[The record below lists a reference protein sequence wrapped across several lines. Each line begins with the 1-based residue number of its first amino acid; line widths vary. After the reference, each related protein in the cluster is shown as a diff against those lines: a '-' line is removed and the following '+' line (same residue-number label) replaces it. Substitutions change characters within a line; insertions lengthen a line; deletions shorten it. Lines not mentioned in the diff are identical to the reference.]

1 MAAEKLYYQDVFMR
15 EFQGTVTRCE
25 PWKGGFRVAL
35 DRTAFYPEGGGQPWD
50 TGTLG
55 EAAVQEVHEKEG
67 EVWHYTDRPLEVGS
81 AVTGRI
87 DWERRFD
94 LMQQHSGEHLVSGL
108 VHARFGYDNVGFH
121 MGEAVITMDF
131 NGEIRPEELAEIEAQ
146 ANARVWEDRETHI
159 FYPDEEERK
168 QLPYRSKKELT
179 GLVRLVE
186 FPGTDLCACCGLH
199 VARTGQIGLI
209 KLLSVQKFREGV
221 RVEMISGGRALAH
234 VNQLEEQN
242 HRISVQLSAKP
253 GETAAAVARLG
264 EENFALRGR
273 IMELEERLFS
283 QKAAECRGAGNVLLF
298 EEGLEP
304 DGVRKLAAAVME
316 TCGGLCAVFSG
327 ADGAGYK
334 YALGQK
340 DGNLREL
347 CQEMNRQLSGRGG
360 GKPFFVQGSVS
371 ASRREIEAFWAQA
384 LPDGGR

>member
-1 MAAEKLYYQDVFMR
+1 MPTEKLYYQDVFMR

-25 PWKGGFRVAL
+25 AGKEGFQVSL

-55 EAAVQEVHEKEG
+55 EAQVREVHEKEG
-67 EVWHYTDRPLEVGS
+67 EIWHNTDRPLAVGS
-81 AVTGRI
+81 TVTGRI

-108 VHARFGYDNVGFH
+108 VHARFGCDNVGFH
-121 MGEAVITMDF
+121 MGADRITMDF
-131 NGEIRPEELAEIEAQ
+131 NRELSWQELAEIEAE
-146 ANARVWEDRETHI
+146 ANRRVWEDRETRI
-159 FYPDEEERK
+159 LYPDEEVLGR
-168 QLPYRSKKELT
+168 LSYRSKKELS
-179 GLVRLVE
+179 GWVRLVE

-199 VARTGQIGLI
+199 VARTGQIGMI

-221 RVEMISGGRALAH
+221 RVEMVSGGRALAYCRA
-234 VNQLEEQN
+234 LEEQN

-273 IMELEERLFS
+273 VMGLEERLFS
-283 QKAAECRGAGNVLLF
+283 QKAEECRNAGDVLLF

-304 DGVRKLAAAVME
+304 EGVRKLAAAVME

-327 ADGAGYK
+327 SDGSGYK
-334 YALGQK
+334 YALGEK
-340 DGNLREL
+340 GGDLREL
-347 CQEMNRQLSGRGG
+347 CQALNRQLSGRGG
-360 GKPFFVQGSVS
+360 GKPFFVQGSAM
-371 ASRREIEAFWAQA
+371 ASQSEIQAFWLQNRRK
-384 LPDGGR
+384 P